1 MGSSLE
7 EIIIKEIRKMLAEGL
22 DDFISAPSDAIAA
35 AKYVADATS
44 PLRGGKP
51 TKPTNSNSKAKAFY
65 ARKARIQKKLSAK
78 HGIGLAQIQKLLK
91 LKPDG
96 RYGPNTYRAI
106 KAFQKKYKFKVD
118 GLVGG
123 ETIVA
128 MRKANKG
135 IKAASDKVG
144 TEMTGFTPGKGGKV
158 TAGSYDTMSWDQ
170 LKKKR
175 LELYRQVIK
184 LEKTEGGTKTSA
196 KARQV
201 YDNIVAAMKRKKA
214 ARQKKITDDPRSA
227 ESRTKRGA
235 AELEKRK
242 AARKGRR

>member
-1 MGSSLE
+1 
-7 EIIIKEIRKMLAEGL
+7 MLAKLPGMKKAAL
-22 DDFISAPSDAIAA
+22 AAFDFGGKLAKKNRDWPDFGGQSLGPSTDANI
-35 AKYVADATS
+35 DAT
-44 PLRGGKP
+44 GAAGDK
-51 TKPTNSNSKAKAFY
+51 KSKVGAFY

-96 RYGPNTYRAI
+96 RYGRNTYRAI
-106 KAFQKKYKFKVD
+106 KAFQKKHKFKVD

-128 MRKANKG
+128 MRKADKG

-144 TEMTGFTPGKGGKV
+144 TEMPGFAPGKGGKV
-158 TAGSYDTMSWDQ
+158 TAGSYDTMSMDQ

-175 LELYRQVIK
+175 LELYRQVKK
-184 LEKTEGGTKTSA
+184 LEKTEGGTRASA

-201 YDNIVAAMKRKKA
+201 YDNIVAAFNRKQVEQ
-214 ARQKKITDDPRSA
+214 QKKITDDPGSA
-227 ESRTKRGA
+227 QSRTKRGA